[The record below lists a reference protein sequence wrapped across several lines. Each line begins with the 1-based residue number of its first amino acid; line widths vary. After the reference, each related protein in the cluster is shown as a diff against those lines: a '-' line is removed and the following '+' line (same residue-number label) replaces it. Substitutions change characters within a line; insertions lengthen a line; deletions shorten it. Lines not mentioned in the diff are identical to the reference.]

1 MEYFIG
7 MKNFII
13 YLNITALLC
22 VLCGCKKPHQ
32 KPPTE
37 RMALTVRF
45 FDSIAAKD
53 SATAVRQGQKL
64 YDVDNSQDYIR
75 RLIEVQ
81 ESNEAIGKAQ
91 ELIKK
96 GKIAEAVAVI
106 NEAKKQYPANQ
117 TLNAALIQLEGLK
130 DAEKIFIRM
139 RNASNSSAMRA
150 ELTAAEARLSRNQ
163 TPALNKYFQ
172 RYDVLVKQ
180 TKLWEDRAVSN
191 ADKRADADAKR
202 AMAADQQRQ
211 AADRKFE
218 QSTSQKTAEGE
229 KLRQNAGDIPW
240 EDPEP
245 QK

>member
-130 DAEKIFIRM
+130 NFYPHEKCQQLLCHARGINCRRSQIVPQPDSGIEQIF
-139 RNASNSSAMRA
+139 SA
-150 ELTAAEARLSRNQ
+150 
-163 TPALNKYFQ
+163 
-172 RYDVLVKQ
+172 V
-180 TKLWEDRAVSN
+180 
-191 ADKRADADAKR
+191 
-202 AMAADQQRQ
+202 
-211 AADRKFE
+211 
-218 QSTSQKTAEGE
+218 
-229 KLRQNAGDIPW
+229 
-240 EDPEP
+240 
-245 QK
+245 